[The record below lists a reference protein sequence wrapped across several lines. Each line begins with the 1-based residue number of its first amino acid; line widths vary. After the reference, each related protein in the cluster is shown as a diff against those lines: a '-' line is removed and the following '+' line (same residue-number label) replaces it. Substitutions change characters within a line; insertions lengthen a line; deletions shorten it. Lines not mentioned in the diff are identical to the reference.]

1 MKIHVQVN
9 PTDIPASYITTLNN
23 PISHA
28 VQKATGKMWYVFDG
42 TSIRQMVSPLQ
53 PIALPGTV
61 ARWWRQYRD
70 LGAAPPIEFDLDIQ
84 V

>member
-9 PTDIPASYITTLNN
+9 PTDIPLTYITTLNN

-28 VQKATGKMWYVFDG
+28 MQKATGKMWYVFDG
-42 TSIRQMVSPLQ
+42 TNIRQMESPLH
-53 PIALPGTV
+53 PINLPGTV
-61 ARWWRQYRD
+61 ARWWQQYRD
-70 LGAAPPIEFDLDIQ
+70 SGAAPPIEFDLDIQ